1 MRTDIKV
8 TLSQDKSVT
17 VYSEDDVEDIL
28 DRNHIL
34 RGLPQ
39 KSDWG
44 RHVASIPS
52 IILVKW
58 LNEAW
63 SRGHNIRILSREWDE
78 LVAKKLRDP
87 DWAYLKVDK

>member
-1 MRTDIKV
+1 MRTILDVK
-8 TLSQDKSVT
+8 LSSEKT
-17 VYSEDDVEDIL
+17 VIVAAEDDVEDVL
-28 DRNHIL
+28 DHNKML
-34 RGLPQ
+34 RSLPQ

-63 SRGHNIRILSREWDE
+63 NRGHNIRILSREWDE
-78 LVAKKLRDP
+78 LVSRKLRDP